1 MMNSKYFIIG
11 IILSFLLL
19 VINIVFNPLL
29 FSNLVMDII
38 LVVFVILQFFYL
50 YENKKSTNIIDKIFQ
65 MSQSLKDG
73 DFENRIILPT
83 GPKRLI
89 QIADNIND
97 LADHLEAFLR
107 EIKTSIQSSIKS
119 EFYRKGISEGLKGT
133 LSSNIKDMNE
143 VLGIIEK
150 NYKENIKNALSKSL
164 MDMNL
169 GSQNKNLTK
178 ISDELGNDVDLMN
191 DVDQRIETIKT
202 LSSQSKN
209 DVAQITDSINGLMDL
224 MDMSNAAIS
233 SFAQKSQDIGN
244 VIELIVDI
252 ATQTNLLAL
261 NANIEAARAGENGKG
276 FAVVADEV
284 RKLAEKTQK
293 ATNEISIAIQTMQQE
308 VDSIQTSAEQVHQ
321 IASSSQE
328 KITDFNAVFD
338 NMEQSSNEL
347 SNVFVNLSK
356 YLVLSITKLDHIL
369 YKSHIYLSLNHQSQT
384 QNFDIN
390 PISPL
395 LDNED
400 TKSVLTDFISIDEL
414 ESIKDEI
421 YKHSKSAISAID
433 KEITPEV
440 SEHIVSDV
448 QILEKES
455 KILFEKLQVRKS

>member
-1 MMNSKYFIIG
+1 MNSKYFIAG

-19 VINIVFNPLL
+19 ICNIVFNP
-29 FSNLVMDII
+29 FSLATFFMDII
-38 LVVFVILQFFYL
+38 LVVFVILQIFYL
-50 YENKKSTNIIDKIFQ
+50 YMNENLHNIVDKILQ
-65 MSQSLKDG
+65 MSQSLKNG
-73 DFENRIILPT
+73 DFENRVILPK
-83 GPKRLI
+83 GPKKLT

-97 LADHLEAFLR
+97 LTDHLEAFLR
-107 EIKTSIQSSIKS
+107 EIKTSIQSSSKN

-133 LSSNIKDMNE
+133 LSSNIEDMNE

-164 MDMNL
+164 MDMSL

-178 ISDELGNDVDLMN
+178 ISDELGNDVDLMQ
-191 DVDQRIETIKT
+191 DVHQRIQTIKT
-202 LSSQSKN
+202 LSNESKN
-209 DVAQITDSINGLMDL
+209 DVDEIIDSINNLMDL
-224 MDMSNAAIS
+224 MDRSNAAIS

-308 VDSIQTSAEQVHQ
+308 VDSIQTSAEEVHQ
-321 IASSSQE
+321 IASASQE

-338 NMEQSSNEL
+338 NMEQSSNKL
-347 SNVFVNLSK
+347 SSVFENLSK
-356 YLVLSITKLDHIL
+356 YLVLSIAKLDHIL

-384 QNFDIN
+384 QSFDIN

-400 TKSVLTDFISIDEL
+400 TKSILTDFISTDEL
-414 ESIKDEI
+414 KSIKDEI
-421 YKHSKSAISAID
+421 YKHSKSAICAID
-433 KEITPEV
+433 EEITPEV
-440 SEHIVSDV
+440 SKNILSDV
-448 QILEKES
+448 QILEEES
-455 KILFEKLQVRKS
+455 KILFEKLQVSKP

>member
-1 MMNSKYFIIG
+1 MMNSKYFIGG
-11 IILSFLLL
+11 IIFSFLVL
-19 VINIVFNPLL
+19 VANLAFNPLL
-29 FSNLVMDII
+29 FSNIIMDII
-38 LVVFVILQFFYL
+38 LVVFLILQVFYL
-50 YENKKSTNIIDKIFQ
+50 YMNKKSENIVDKILQ

-73 DFENRIILPT
+73 DFENRIILPK
-83 GPKRLI
+83 GPKKLT

-97 LADHLEAFLR
+97 LTDHLEAFLR
-107 EIKTSIQSSIKS
+107 EIKTSIQSSIKN

-133 LSSNIKDMNE
+133 LSSNIEDMNE

-178 ISDELGNDVDLMN
+178 ISDELGNDVDLMH
-191 DVDQRIETIKT
+191 DVDERIQTIKN
-202 LSSQSKN
+202 LSTESKN
-209 DVAQITDSINGLMDL
+209 DVGEITDSINNLMDL
-224 MDMSNAAIS
+224 MESSNAAIS

-308 VDSIQTSAEQVHQ
+308 VDSIQTSVEEVHQ
-321 IASSSQE
+321 IASDSQE

-338 NMEQSSNEL
+338 NMEQSSNQL

-356 YLVLSITKLDHIL
+356 YLVLSIAKLDHIL

-384 QNFDIN
+384 QNFDTN

-395 LDNED
+395 LDKED
-400 TKSVLTDFISIDEL
+400 TKSVLTDFIPIDEL

-433 KEITPEV
+433 EEITPEV
-440 SEHIVSDV
+440 SKHIVSDV
-448 QILEKES
+448 QILEEES
-455 KILFEKLQVRKS
+455 KILFEKLQVNKS

>member
-1 MMNSKYFIIG
+1 MNSKYFIAG

-19 VINIVFNPLL
+19 ICNIVFNP
-29 FSNLVMDII
+29 FSLATFFMDII
-38 LVVFVILQFFYL
+38 LVVFVILQIFYL
-50 YENKKSTNIIDKIFQ
+50 YMNENLHNIVDKILQ
-65 MSQSLKDG
+65 MSQSLKNG
-73 DFENRIILPT
+73 DFENRVILPK
-83 GPKRLI
+83 GPKKLT

-97 LADHLEAFLR
+97 LTDHLEAFLR
-107 EIKTSIQSSIKS
+107 EIKTSIQSSSKN

-133 LSSNIKDMNE
+133 LSSNIEDMNE

-164 MDMNL
+164 MDMSL

-178 ISDELGNDVDLMN
+178 ISDELGNDVDLMQ
-191 DVDQRIETIKT
+191 DVHQRIQTIKT
-202 LSSQSKN
+202 LSNESKN
-209 DVAQITDSINGLMDL
+209 DVDEIIDSINNLMDL
-224 MDMSNAAIS
+224 MDRSNAAIS

-308 VDSIQTSAEQVHQ
+308 VDSIQTSAEEVHQ
-321 IASSSQE
+321 IASASQE
-328 KITDFNAVFD
+328 KITDFNTVFD
-338 NMEQSSNEL
+338 NMEQSSNKL
-347 SNVFVNLSK
+347 SSVFENLSK
-356 YLVLSITKLDHIL
+356 YLVLSIAKLDHIL

-384 QNFDIN
+384 QSFDIN

-400 TKSVLTDFISIDEL
+400 TKSILTDFISTDEL
-414 ESIKDEI
+414 KSIKDEI
-421 YKHSKSAISAID
+421 YKHSKSAICAID
-433 KEITPEV
+433 EEITPEV
-440 SEHIVSDV
+440 SKNILSDV
-448 QILEKES
+448 QILEEES
-455 KILFEKLQVRKS
+455 KILFEKLQVSKP

>member
-1 MMNSKYFIIG
+1 MNSKYFIIG

-19 VINIVFNPLL
+19 AINIVFNPLL

-356 YLVLSITKLDHIL
+356 YLVLSIAKLDHIL

>member
-1 MMNSKYFIIG
+1 MNSKYFIAG

-19 VINIVFNPLL
+19 ICNIVFNP
-29 FSNLVMDII
+29 FSLVTFFMDII
-38 LVVFVILQFFYL
+38 LVVFVILQIFYL
-50 YENKKSTNIIDKIFQ
+50 YMNENLHNIVDKILQ
-65 MSQSLKDG
+65 MSQSLKNG
-73 DFENRIILPT
+73 DFENRVILPK
-83 GPKRLI
+83 GPKKLT

-97 LADHLEAFLR
+97 LTDHLEAFLR
-107 EIKTSIQSSIKS
+107 EIKTSIQSSSKN

-133 LSSNIKDMNE
+133 LSSNIEDMNE

-164 MDMNL
+164 MDMSL

-178 ISDELGNDVDLMN
+178 ISDELGNDVDLMQ
-191 DVDQRIETIKT
+191 DVHQRIQTIKT
-202 LSSQSKN
+202 LSNESKN
-209 DVAQITDSINGLMDL
+209 DVDEIIDSINNLMDL
-224 MDMSNAAIS
+224 MDRSNAAIS

-308 VDSIQTSAEQVHQ
+308 VDSIQTSAEEVHQ
-321 IASSSQE
+321 IASASQE

-338 NMEQSSNEL
+338 NMEQSSNKL
-347 SNVFVNLSK
+347 SSVFENLSK
-356 YLVLSITKLDHIL
+356 YLVLSIAKLDHIL

-384 QNFDIN
+384 QSFDIN

-400 TKSVLTDFISIDEL
+400 TKSILTDFISTDEL
-414 ESIKDEI
+414 KSIKDEI
-421 YKHSKSAISAID
+421 YKHSKSAICAID
-433 KEITPEV
+433 EEITPDV
-440 SEHIVSDV
+440 SKNILSDV
-448 QILEKES
+448 QILEEES
-455 KILFEKLQVRKS
+455 KILFEKLQVSKP

>member
-1 MMNSKYFIIG
+1 MNSKYFIIG

-356 YLVLSITKLDHIL
+356 YLVLSIAKLDHIL